1 MLSSF
6 IDRIIDKIENRNE
19 ISLPRFKTLNFG
31 SLFHCSF
38 ISQRRRDLNP
48 RSSSL
53 ELALELPTLL
63 ALPSEL

>member
-31 SLFHCSF
+31 FLFHCSF
-38 ISQRRRDLNP
+38 ISQRRRDLNHI
-48 RSSSL
+48 SSTL
-53 ELALELPTLL
+53 ELALELPTFL
-63 ALPSEL
+63 ALPK